1 MKKIVV
7 TGPHCCGKS
16 TITKKIKED
25 FTDIPNIEFANFSGK
40 NSPVDYSNANKLKN
54 NYVSELD
61 ITYYMITKLLEREIE
76 IEYGKN
82 EIVILDRCL
91 IDQIVYPSV
100 LLKQEYH
107 KSIFDFLGLWIKI
120 HPYDKIFYVPKNYEL
135 LSKYGTKD
143 KSQKYLDDIEEKY
156 LGVIKKLGI
165 DYTILPK
172 NQEEQIKEIEKYL
185 KEELMCKNHTK

>member
-16 TITKKIKED
+16 TIIKKIKEK
-25 FTDIPNIEFANFSGK
+25 FVNIPNIEFVNFSGK
-40 NSPVDYSNANKLKN
+40 NSPIDYSNANNLKS
-54 NYVSELD
+54 NYISEID

-76 IEYGKN
+76 FEYGTN

-107 KSIFDFLGLWIKI
+107 KAIFDFLNLWVKI
-120 HPYDKIFYVPKNYEL
+120 HPYEKIFYVPKNYEL

-143 KSQKYLDDIEEKY
+143 KSQRYLDDIEEKY
-156 LGVIKKLGI
+156 LEIIKKIGI

-172 NQEEQIKEIEKYL
+172 NQEEQIEQIEKYL
-185 KEELMCKNHTK
+185 KEEINKSI

>member
-16 TITKKIKED
+16 TIIKKIKED
-25 FTDIPNIEFANFSGK
+25 FSDIPNIEFMNFSGK

-61 ITYYMITKLLEREIE
+61 ITYYMITKLLEREIK
-76 IEYGKN
+76 IEYGTN

-91 IDQIVYPSV
+91 VDQIVYPSV

-107 KSIFDFLGLWIKI
+107 KFIFDFLELWIKI

-143 KSQKYLDDIEEKY
+143 KSQKYLDDIEAKY
-156 LGVIKKLGI
+156 LEVIKKLGI
-165 DYTILPK
+165 DYTILPR
-172 NQEEQIKEIEKYL
+172 NQEEQIKKIEKYL
-185 KEELMCKNHTK
+185 KEELNV